1 MNIAPRLGITTFHE
15 NNDDVNNDNIDKTI
29 TKIEGHP
36 SIAATKKRIKNPI
49 SLSFPRMLLQ
59 TESLQLLKI

>member
-36 SIAATKKRIKNPI
+36 SIAATKKRIKKSNKSFI
-49 SLSFPRMLLQ
+49 SQNVITDRVA
-59 TESLQLLKI
+59 